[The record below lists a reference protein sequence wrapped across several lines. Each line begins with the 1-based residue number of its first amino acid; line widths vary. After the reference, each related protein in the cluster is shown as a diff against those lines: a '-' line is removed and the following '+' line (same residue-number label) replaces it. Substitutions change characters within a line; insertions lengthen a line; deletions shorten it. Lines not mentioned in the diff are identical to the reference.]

1 MSAVL
6 MRGAGGTTTIQ
17 VKGYSDRGSCREAHA
32 KKDGDER
39 AHARRD
45 QGSRD
50 LQARRG
56 FGGPR
61 GPMASRSHQGSGGSK
76 AQHSRSGQKGQ
87 PRGKKFVVTSK
98 AGLVQTQRLVLA
110 NGVVIGILV
119 AERAS

>member
-1 MSAVL
+1 MSAAL

-17 VKGYSDRGSCREAHA
+17 VKVYSDRGFYREAHA
-32 KKDGDER
+32 KKDGDKR

-56 FGGPR
+56 FVGPR

-76 AQHSRSGQKGQ
+76 AQHARGGRRSRR
-87 PRGKKFVVTSK
+87 RGYW
-98 AGLVQTQRLVLA
+98 
-110 NGVVIGILV
+110 
-119 AERAS
+119 